1 MSKKEIFSSKP
12 TQITKAAIQL
22 SFQIFG
28 ESEKILVGA
37 IGDKDLVFRIAE
49 NFNKLENA
57 QSRYF
62 KESQDLHIKNESKLL
77 VDKKNVIKDLF
88 NFDVVLIG
96 FNSDLTLI
104 TKELVKFY
112 LEKRKQKPILFVDV
126 GLPGNVDSDL
136 LKINNCYLFDLNDL
150 EQFFTKWYDNEN
162 KKISNNNDV
171 LNFEEDKYLYQF
183 FKEMKFDENQR
194 IKFSNQIEDFFFKNN
209 EKNLRSALIKFFKSF
224 I

>member
-1 MSKKEIFSSKP
+1 M
-12 TQITKAAIQL
+12 
-22 SFQIFG
+22 
-28 ESEKILVGA
+28 
-37 IGDKDLVFRIAE
+37 
-49 NFNKLENA
+49 
-57 QSRYF
+57 
-62 KESQDLHIKNESKLL
+62 
-77 VDKKNVIKDLF
+77 
-88 NFDVVLIG
+88 
-96 FNSDLTLI
+96 TLI

-162 KKISNNNDV
+162 KKIFNNNDV
-171 LNFEEDKYLYQF
+171 LNFEEDNYLYQF

-194 IKFSNQIEDFFFKNN
+194 IKFSNHIEDFFFKNN

>member
-22 SFQIFG
+22 SLQIFG
-28 ESEKILVGA
+28 ENERILVGA

-49 NFNKLENA
+49 NFNKLENVET
-57 QSRYF
+57 QFFRDS
-62 KESQDLHIKNESKLL
+62 KDLLIKNESKLL
-77 VDKKNVIKDLF
+77 IDKKNIIESLF

-96 FNSDLTLI
+96 FNSAMTLI
-104 TKELVKFY
+104 TKDLVKFF
-112 LEKRKQKPILFVDV
+112 LIKRKQKPILFVDV
-126 GLPGNVDSDL
+126 GLPGNVDSEL
-136 LKINNCYLFDLNDL
+136 LEINNCYLFDLNDL

-162 KKISNNNDV
+162 KKKFNNNDIF
-171 LNFEEDKYLYQF
+171 NFEEDKYLFDF
-183 FKEMKFDENQR
+183 FKKMKFDEKQK
-194 IKFSNQIEDFFFKNN
+194 IKFSNHIEDFFFKNN

>member
-88 NFDVVLIG
+88 NFCL
-96 FNSDLTLI
+96 S
-104 TKELVKFY
+104 EAKF
-112 LEKRKQKPILFVDV
+112 LAEKTRV
-126 GLPGNVDSDL
+126 
-136 LKINNCYLFDLNDL
+136 
-150 EQFFTKWYDNEN
+150 
-162 KKISNNNDV
+162 ISTAIP
-171 LNFEEDKYLYQF
+171 
-183 FKEMKFDENQR
+183 R
-194 IKFSNQIEDFFFKNN
+194 IS
-209 EKNLRSALIKFFKSF
+209 
-224 I
+224 

>member
-22 SFQIFG
+22 SLQIFG

-49 NFNKLENA
+49 NFNKLENS
-57 QSRYF
+57 QSHYF

-126 GLPGNVDSDL
+126 GLPGNVDSEL

-162 KKISNNNDV
+162 KKIFNNNDV
-171 LNFEEDKYLYQF
+171 LNFEEDKYLHQF

-194 IKFSNQIEDFFFKNN
+194 IKFSNHIEDFFFKNN

>member
-22 SFQIFG
+22 SFQVFG

-57 QSRYF
+57 QSHYF

-88 NFDVVLIG
+88 NFDVILIG

-104 TKELVKFY
+104 TKELVRFY

-126 GLPGNVDSDL
+126 GLPGNVDSEL

-150 EQFFTKWYDNEN
+150 EQFFTVFFGENSLGKFNNFEQFYLEEKEIFSSFFKKLKFNESQ
-162 KKISNNNDV
+162 KKIFNS
-171 LNFEEDKYLYQF
+171 Y
-183 FKEMKFDENQR
+183 
-194 IKFSNQIEDFFFKNN
+194 IEDFFFKNN
-209 EKNLRSALIKFFKSF
+209 ETNQRETFLKFFKSF
-224 I
+224 K

>member
-1 MSKKEIFSSKP
+1 M
-12 TQITKAAIQL
+12 
-22 SFQIFG
+22 
-28 ESEKILVGA
+28 
-37 IGDKDLVFRIAE
+37 
-49 NFNKLENA
+49 
-57 QSRYF
+57 
-62 KESQDLHIKNESKLL
+62 
-77 VDKKNVIKDLF
+77 
-88 NFDVVLIG
+88 
-96 FNSDLTLI
+96 TLI

-162 KKISNNNDV
+162 KKNFNNNDV
-171 LNFEEDKYLYQF
+171 MNFEEDKYLYQF

-194 IKFSNQIEDFFFKNN
+194 IKFSNHIEDFFFKNN

>member
-1 MSKKEIFSSKP
+1 VSKKEIFSSKP
-12 TQITKAAIQL
+12 TQITEAAIQL

-49 NFNKLENA
+49 NFNKLKNA
-57 QSRYF
+57 HSQYF
-62 KESQDLHIKNESKLL
+62 KESKDLHIENESKLL
-77 VDKKNVIKDLF
+77 VDRKNVIKGLF

-104 TKELVKFY
+104 TKELVRSY
-112 LEKRKQKPILFVDV
+112 LKKRKQKPILFVDV
-126 GLPGNVDSDL
+126 GLPGNVDSEL

-150 EQFFTKWYDNEN
+150 EQFFKKWYDNEN
-162 KKISNNNDV
+162 KKTINNNDV
-171 LNFEEDKYLYQF
+171 FNFEEDKYLFQF
-183 FKEMKFDENQR
+183 FKKMKFDDNQR
-194 IKFSNQIEDFFFKNN
+194 IKFSSHIEDFFFKNN
-209 EKNLRSALIKFFKSF
+209 EKNLRSALFKFFKSF